1 MPSTGAGFGF
11 GGDDV
16 STLTD
21 IQSQL
26 DCYPPSMRRV
36 ADAVLARPQVVLEL
50 TITELALACSTSETT
65 VVRFCQMLGFSGFSP
80 FKLSVAAELATES
93 ARHSGPALDGTDVLA
108 TDGLDAVVA
117 KVSAVE
123 MLALRET
130 ASGLDLEALKAV
142 IDRVV
147 SAPTIVLHGVG
158 ASGLG
163 ADDLAHKLQHIG
175 HRAFCDRDS
184 HSAIAL
190 AALLREEDI
199 AIGFSHNGRTRETVE
214 FLRVARGTG
223 AMAVAITNAESSPIT
238 TMADFVLR
246 TAVRETKLRPGA
258 MASRIA
264 QLTLVDYIFVGVA
277 QARYEASVEALQ
289 LGRAGVSGLRTNS

>member
-1 MPSTGAGFGF
+1 
-11 GGDDV
+11 V

-21 IQSQL
+21 IQSRI
-26 DCYPPSMRRV
+26 DSYPPSIRRV
-36 ADAVLARPQVVLEL
+36 ADTILATPQLVLEL
-50 TITELALACSTSETT
+50 TITELAHACSTSETT
-65 VVRFCQMLGFSGFSP
+65 VVRFCRTLGFSGFSP

-93 ARHSGPALDGTDVLA
+93 ARHTGPQLEGTEILA
-108 TDGLDAVVA
+108 TDTLAAVVA

-142 IDRVV
+142 IDRIV
-147 SAPTIVLHGVG
+147 SASTIVLHGVG

-163 ADDLAHKLQHIG
+163 ADDLAHKLQLIG
-175 HRAFCDRDS
+175 HRAFCDHDS

-190 AALLREEDI
+190 ASLLGADGV

-214 FLRVARGTG
+214 FLRVARAAG
-223 AMAVAITNAESSPIT
+223 ATAVAITNAKRAPIT
-238 TMADFVLR
+238 ANAEFVLR
-246 TAVRETKLRPGA
+246 PAVRENEFCPRA
-258 MASRIA
+258 IASRIA

-277 QARYEASVEALQ
+277 QARYDGSVEALR
-289 LGRAGVSGLRTNS
+289 LSRASVSRLRADT

>member
-1 MPSTGAGFGF
+1 
-11 GGDDV
+11 V

-21 IQSQL
+21 IQSRL
-26 DCYPPSMRRV
+26 DSYPPSIRRV
-36 ADAVLARPQVVLEL
+36 ADTILATPQVVLEL
-50 TITELALACSTSETT
+50 TITELAHACSTSETT
-65 VVRFCQMLGFSGFSP
+65 VVRFCRTLGFSGMRP

-93 ARHSGPALDGTDVLA
+93 ARHAGPGLEGADILA
-108 TDGLDAVVA
+108 TDGLAAVVA
-117 KVSAVE
+117 KVSADE

-130 ASGLDLEALKAV
+130 ASGLDLEALQAV
-142 IDRVV
+142 IDRIL

-163 ADDLAHKLQHIG
+163 ADDLAHKLQQIG

-190 AALLREEDI
+190 AAQLRRDGV

-214 FLRVARGTG
+214 FLRVARDTG
-223 AMAVAITNAESSPIT
+223 ATSVAITNTRNSPIT
-238 TMADFVLR
+238 TNADFVLR
-246 TAVRETKLRPGA
+246 TAVRETELRPGA

-277 QARYEASVEALQ
+277 QARYGESVEALR
-289 LGRAGVSGLRTNS
+289 LSRASVSRLRAD

>member
-1 MPSTGAGFGF
+1 M
-11 GGDDV
+11 

-21 IQSQL
+21 IQSRL
-26 DCYPPSMRRV
+26 DSYPPSIRRV
-36 ADAVLARPQVVLEL
+36 ADAILATPQVVLEL
-50 TITELALACSTSETT
+50 TITELARACSTSETT
-65 VVRFCQMLGFSGFSP
+65 VVRFCRTLGFSGYSP
-80 FKLSVAAELATES
+80 FKLTVAAELATES
-93 ARHSGPALDGTDVLA
+93 ARHAGPALEGGDILA
-108 TDGLDAVVA
+108 TDRLADVVA

-130 ASGLDLEALKAV
+130 AAGLDLDALQAV
-142 IDRVV
+142 ISRIV
-147 SAPTIVLHGVG
+147 SASTIVLHGVG

-175 HRAFCDRDS
+175 HRAFCDHDS

-190 AALLREEDI
+190 AALLREDGV

-223 AMAVAITNAESSPIT
+223 ATAVAITNAKSSPIT
-238 TMADFVLR
+238 SHAEFVLH
-246 TAVRETKLRPGA
+246 TAVRETELRPGA

-277 QARYEASVEALQ
+277 QARYAESVEALR
-289 LGRAGVSGLRTNS
+289 LSRASVDRLRAD

>member
-1 MPSTGAGFGF
+1 M
-11 GGDDV
+11 

-21 IQSQL
+21 IQSRL
-26 DCYPPSMRRV
+26 DSYPPSIRRV
-36 ADAVLARPQVVLEL
+36 ADAILATPQVVLEL
-50 TITELALACSTSETT
+50 TITELAHACSTSETT
-65 VVRFCQMLGFSGFSP
+65 VVRFCRTLGFSGLRP
-80 FKLSVAAELATES
+80 FKLRVAAELATES
-93 ARHSGPALDGTDVLA
+93 VGHAGPSPAGTDILA
-108 TDGLDAVVA
+108 TDGLAAVVA

-142 IDRVV
+142 IDRIVAA
-147 SAPTIVLHGVG
+147 STIVLHGVG

-175 HRAFCDRDS
+175 HRAFCDHDS

-190 AALLREEDI
+190 AALLDEDGV

-223 AMAVAITNAESSPIT
+223 ATAVAITNAKSSPIT
-238 TMADFVLR
+238 TNAEFVLR
-246 TAVRETKLRPGA
+246 TAVRETELRPGA

-277 QARYEASVEALQ
+277 QARYAESVEALR
-289 LGRAGVSGLRTNS
+289 LSRASVSGLRAD

>member
-1 MPSTGAGFGF
+1 M
-11 GGDDV
+11 

-21 IQSQL
+21 VQSRI
-26 DCYPPSMRRV
+26 DSYPPSIRRV
-36 ADAVLARPQVVLEL
+36 ADTILATPQVVLEL
-50 TITELALACSTSETT
+50 TISELAHACSTSETT
-65 VVRFCQMLGFSGFSP
+65 VVRFCRTLGFSGFSP

-93 ARHSGPALDGTDVLA
+93 ARHSGPAADGTDVLA
-108 TDGLDAVVA
+108 TDDLAAVVA

-130 ASGLDLEALKAV
+130 ASGLDLEALKSV
-142 IDRVV
+142 IDRLV
-147 SAPTIVLHGVG
+147 SASTIVLHGVG

-163 ADDLAHKLQHIG
+163 ADDLAHKLQQTG

-190 AALLREEDI
+190 ASQLSGDGV

-223 AMAVAITNAESSPIT
+223 ATAVAITNTRNSPIT
-238 TMADFVLR
+238 ANADFVLR
-246 TAVRETKLRPGA
+246 TAVRETELRPGA

-264 QLTLVDYIFVGVA
+264 QLTLVDYIFIGVA
-277 QARYEASVEALQ
+277 QARYEQSVKALALSRASVSRL
-289 LGRAGVSGLRTNS
+289 RAD